1 MVKKGSIFGKKE
13 ERNDQNTNN
22 MVDTENSANAP
33 QNTENMAEPEEFI
46 DPGVRS
52 EDNSDVEDVQKEE
65 PTHKIDEYKAQVQD
79 LQDKYIRLMA
89 EFDNFRKRSLKERT
103 DLIKSAGEDILLN
116 ILPVMDDFE
125 RGLSAM
131 EKAQDVESVKQGV
144 LLIYNKFKDF
154 LAQRGVKEI
163 EASKQDFNVDMH
175 EAITKIPA
183 PEEDLKGKVVDVVQK
198 GYYLNDKV
206 IRFAKVVIGE

>member
-13 ERNDQNTNN
+13 EKSNQDTNN
-22 MVDTENSANAP
+22 MVDTENSANASR
-33 QNTENMAEPEEFI
+33 NTENMAEPEEFI

-52 EDNSDVEDVQKEE
+52 EDNSNIEDVQKED
-65 PTHKIDEYKAQVQD
+65 PTKKIEEYKAQVQD

-103 DLIKSAGEDILLN
+103 DLIKSAGEDILVN

-125 RGLSAM
+125 RGLAAM
-131 EKAQDVESVKQGV
+131 EKAQDIEPVKQGV

-154 LAQRGVKEI
+154 LTQRGVKEI
-163 EASKQDFNVDMH
+163 EASKQDFNVDVH

-183 PEEDLKGKVVDVVQK
+183 PEEALKGKVVDVVQK

-206 IRFAKVVIGE
+206 IRFTKVVVGE